1 MRRENPRYHSI
12 CNPYRNTTQILNAE
26 KTEDPTAVS
35 DLRLKS
41 HRCLELRCRLSPAAD
56 SLKKLCPD
64 PLYHSRCKNNNTKL
78 KKSQGLKN
86 RRRFFS
92 LLSCIYSLSQLRCR
106 RLAAALTVH
115 RTVIHYRADTPL
127 PRRRSQAYARILKQE
142 DDTTVALTRYS
153 SIVNNQIS
161 SVPTLPQLFFF
172 ASRDFMHGTSVPTI
186 VQTIHS
192 IYALYVMSVLII
204 CVRFEPRSCI

>member
-64 PLYHSRCKNNNTKL
+64 PLYHSRCKNNNTKF

-106 RLAAALTVH
+106 RLTAARSRRGSDSPPDCH
-115 RTVIHYRADTPL
+115 SL
-127 PRRRSQAYARILKQE
+127 PRRHSATPEEEPSLCTDTKTRGRQHSRPYKIQFYRKQSDKLRSNL
-142 DDTTVALTRYS
+142 
-153 SIVNNQIS
+153 
-161 SVPTLPQLFFF
+161 
-172 ASRDFMHGTSVPTI
+172 TSVIFLCKP
-186 VQTIHS
+186 
-192 IYALYVMSVLII
+192 
-204 CVRFEPRSCI
+204 